1 MGQARSISSGLGR
14 SVEGHSYRLSLQI
27 CNKCCCILCVSVLC
41 RFIEIGGAGMIL
53 SRKARRARFRKLL
66 RAWFNLI
73 FGLIAA
79 LISVYAFTVT
89 LTDPESPL
97 LLYVLGLAVGLG
109 FAYYG
114 RSTLKSMKKKRSS
127 VTSKT
132 ENNGAEP
139 MQNE

>member
-1 MGQARSISSGLGR
+1 
-14 SVEGHSYRLSLQI
+14 
-27 CNKCCCILCVSVLC
+27 
-41 RFIEIGGAGMIL
+41 MIL